1 MPVSNGGYARK
12 LAEFKAQ
19 ETPEVVLLIADSP
32 ELISVTVAWT
42 NTAAAPR
49 ATLSPPPESDA
60 PSAWWDWLWEN
71 TLFSRSEVI
80 EKADI
85 SDYNFNRRFR
95 VLVGNRVLYPDGTVN
110 SFVQRYLRSKV
121 LELFSAKSAPK
132 NAKK

>member
-1 MPVSNGGYARK
+1 MAADVGDYARK

-19 ETPEVVLLIADSP
+19 ETPEAVLLLADSP
-32 ELISVTVAWT
+32 ELIRVTVAWT

-49 ATLSPPPESDA
+49 APLSPPPESGA

-71 TLFSRSEVI
+71 TLFSRSDVI

-110 SFVQRYLRSKV
+110 SFVQRYLRSKM
-121 LELFSAKSAPK
+121 LELFNAKSAPK
-132 NAKK
+132 NVKK